1 MLRILLLPILFGY
14 ALVGFSQDSQTI
26 DSSTNS
32 ITEVPA
38 DTEIITNSTSEN
50 EAEKPQDDNESENS
64 FDLDSQV
71 YDEAEDIFVPSEE
84 IPADEPIQFPTN
96 I

>member
-1 MLRILLLPILFGY
+1 MLRILLLTILFGY
-14 ALVGFSQDSQTI
+14 ALDGFSQDSQTI
-26 DSSTNS
+26 DSLTNS

-50 EAEKPQDDNESENS
+50 EVEKPQDDNESENS

>member
-1 MLRILLLPILFGY
+1 MGYEIFGSY
-14 ALVGFSQDSQTI
+14 K
-26 DSSTNS
+26 
-32 ITEVPA
+32 
-38 DTEIITNSTSEN
+38 
-50 EAEKPQDDNESENS
+50 KPQDDNESENS

>member
-1 MLRILLLPILFGY
+1 MLRILLLTILFGY
-14 ALVGFSQDSQTI
+14 ALDGFSQDSQTI

-38 DTEIITNSTSEN
+38 DTEIITNSTSE
-50 EAEKPQDDNESENS
+50 NESENS

>member
-1 MLRILLLPILFGY
+1 MLRILLLTILFGY
-14 ALVGFSQDSQTI
+14 ALDGFSQDSQTI
-26 DSSTNS
+26 DSLTNS

-38 DTEIITNSTSEN
+38 DTEIITNSTSEH
-50 EAEKPQDDNESENS
+50 EVEKPQDDNESENS

-71 YDEAEDIFVPSEE
+71 YDAAEDIFVPSEE